1 MNLDCG
7 AVLSR
12 GNTPYMIA
20 HGSAN
25 TRGKPLYR
33 NHVLINLYN
42 GVRWSDNEFQL
53 PITLEELNSK
63 YGLNLKFEG
72 YLNGKV

>member
-12 GNTPYMIA
+12 GDTPYMIV
-20 HGSAN
+20 HGSAD
-25 TRGKPLYR
+25 TGTPVYR

-42 GVRWSDNEFQL
+42 GVRWSDTEFQL

-63 YGLNLKFEG
+63 YSLNLKFEG